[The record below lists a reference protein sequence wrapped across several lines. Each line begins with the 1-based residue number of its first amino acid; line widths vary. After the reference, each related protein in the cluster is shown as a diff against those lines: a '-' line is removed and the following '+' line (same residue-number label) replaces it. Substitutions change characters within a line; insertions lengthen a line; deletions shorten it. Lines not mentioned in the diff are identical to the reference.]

1 MFALLL
7 LLFMGANIVEAKAIA
22 PPAPTMDDVAGVYN
36 AISVTSISVS
46 TIGSLKYTSL
56 LVCTISAIDS
66 SNGNISCTQ
75 PNWQYLN
82 TATAQI
88 INKGKKIAWS
98 FDGPGLIQM
107 EKLLTD
113 EFAIWASS
121 KGYWLDTS
129 STYYDI
135 QKMSTIPI
143 GIVRNKKG
151 TFPASG
157 SITISGLVAARINS
171 YPYTRKFSY
180 KTKVTFKEKIG

>member
-1 MFALLL
+1 M
-7 LLFMGANIVEAKAIA
+7 AK
-22 PPAPTMDDVAGVYN
+22 GW
-36 AISVTSISVS
+36 
-46 TIGSLKYTSL
+46 LK
-56 LVCTISAIDS
+56 V
-66 SNGNISCTQ
+66 Q

-88 INKGKKIAWS
+88 ISKGKKIAWS

-135 QKMSTIPI
+135 
-143 GIVRNKKG
+143 
-151 TFPASG
+151 
-157 SITISGLVAARINS
+157 
-171 YPYTRKFSY
+171 
-180 KTKVTFKEKIG
+180 